1 MIQPQN
7 KFNYATISGCQYLC
21 FIITLFLQI
30 GFKVYRVDSTTE
42 ELNAPYFS
50 YKRNDG
56 GHKCL
61 AKTPTWQ
68 GEFETLAG
76 ITLIDI

>member
-1 MIQPQN
+1 M
-7 KFNYATISGCQYLC
+7 S
-21 FIITLFLQI
+21 LQI

-68 GEFETLAG
+68 GKSSFSS
-76 ITLIDI
+76 

>member
-1 MIQPQN
+1 MQFEFTRIN
-7 KFNYATISGCQYLC
+7 NYLNSFT
-21 FIITLFLQI
+21 QI

-68 GEFETLAG
+68 GTLM
-76 ITLIDI
+76 TSF

>member
-1 MIQPQN
+1 M
-7 KFNYATISGCQYLC
+7 
-21 FIITLFLQI
+21 
-30 GFKVYRVDSTTE
+30 YRVDSTTE

-68 GEFETLAG
+68 GEFETLAKLIFNG
-76 ITLIDI
+76 YITVSNLSVLLE

>member
-1 MIQPQN
+1 M
-7 KFNYATISGCQYLC
+7 S
-21 FIITLFLQI
+21 LQI

-68 GEFETLAG
+68 GILNFSS
-76 ITLIDI
+76 